1 MYGTIATLSIN
12 PDNVHALGLLLK
24 EWNAAE
30 GTGDIGF
37 VDGYILQTDADS
49 SVVKMIAVFNS
60 EERYKANAARPE
72 QDAWY
77 QKMRALLNSD
87 PIWEDGQVTAT

>member
-1 MYGTIATLSIN
+1 
-12 PDNVHALGLLLK
+12 
-24 EWNAAE
+24 
-30 GTGDIGF
+30 
-37 VDGYILQTDADS
+37 
-49 SVVKMIAVFNS
+49 MIAVFNS

-72 QDAWY
+72 QEVWY